1 MKKILS
7 LLVFVAIC
15 CFISAC
21 SDEDLLIS
29 ESEVNS
35 QDLLSTK
42 YDASLIKSC
51 ELDSIIPLEGDSVMM
66 RKLQVK
72 TRSTSSYSDLYE
84 ELHQLDQ
91 IPIYLQV
98 KGNTSTKHF
107 LDVSGEGKELTFEDY
122 KDDDVS
128 QQFYIKTLPAYTGI
142 PYLIYSK
149 KTNTPISL
157 GAYSSNPDVKVVYAK
172 PSSNTSTFGASWDI
186 RYGEYSNESFI
197 IENQDYPR
205 QGNSGSLYDVYYSV
219 ITANDS
225 KVSLEKYAKLPRQA
239 FSIIPVED
247 FKIESVTFD
256 TNASTLSNIPD
267 VVFSDKFTNNGP
279 IDQNHTFTISDSY
292 KETSS
297 FNKRTSYNVNVT
309 TKFKV
314 KVPFIANG
322 EISTSVSE
330 GQDFTYGETE
340 EHSVSINRTYP
351 IIVPSNYIAQMTL
364 TLSKYTMDVEY
375 CAVCV
380 GTVSGRKINIR
391 GIWKGVDVQESDA
404 FLTLTPINGTKSA
417 SRKIQITDEM
427 ISNSNGY
434 VKVD

>member
-1 MKKILS
+1 MKKYLS
-7 LLVFVAIC
+7 LFGLVAIC
-15 CFISAC
+15 CLISAC
-21 SDEDLLIS
+21 SEELQILESETNSPDLL
-29 ESEVNS
+29 
-35 QDLLSTK
+35 LTK
-42 YDASLIKSC
+42 SGTSLPRSC
-51 ELDSIIPLEGDSVMM
+51 ELDSIISLEGDSIAM
-66 RKLQVK
+66 RKLWVK

-84 ELHQLDQ
+84 ELHQLNQ
-91 IPIYLQV
+91 IPIYLQII
-98 KGNTSTKHF
+98 GNSSSKHN
-107 LDVSGEGKELTFEDY
+107 LKVNSEGEELTFEEY
-122 KDDDVS
+122 KDNDIS
-128 QQFYIKTLPAYTGI
+128 QQFYIKTLPPSTGI

-149 KTNTPISL
+149 KTNTPISI
-157 GAYSSNPDVKVVYAK
+157 GAYSNNPDVKVVYAK
-172 PSSNTSTFGASWDI
+172 PSSDTSTFGASWDI
-186 RYGEYSNESFI
+186 RYGEYSKESFI

-205 QGNSGSLYDVYYSV
+205 QGNSGSFYDVYYSV

-225 KVSLEKYAKLPRQA
+225 KVSLEKYEKSPMQE
-239 FSIIPVED
+239 FQIIPVEH

-256 TNASTLSNIPD
+256 TNASTLSNTPD
-267 VVFSDKFTNNGP
+267 MIFSDKFTNNGP

-292 KETSS
+292 RETSS
-297 FNKRTSYNVNVT
+297 FNKRTSYSVNVT

-340 EHSVSINRTYP
+340 EHSFSINRTYP
-351 IIVPSNYIAQMTL
+351 ITVPSNYTAQMTL

-404 FLTLTPINGTKSA
+404 YLKLTPINGTKSA
-417 SRKIQITDEM
+417 NRMIRITNEM
-427 ISNSNGY
+427 ISNSDGY